1 VQLFDSI
8 RSDNVH
14 NILDSEL
21 SEEEG
26 ARVRDIIRAGDVRKN
41 IYAPEGKRWQYE
53 ARTLKWGDRASVWWA
68 SELVALGASA
78 PLLW

>member
-1 VQLFDSI
+1 MSVQLFDSI

-53 ARTLKWGDRASVWWA
+53 ARTPRVVSHGFCVVGERA
-68 SELVALGASA
+68 G
-78 PLLW
+78 